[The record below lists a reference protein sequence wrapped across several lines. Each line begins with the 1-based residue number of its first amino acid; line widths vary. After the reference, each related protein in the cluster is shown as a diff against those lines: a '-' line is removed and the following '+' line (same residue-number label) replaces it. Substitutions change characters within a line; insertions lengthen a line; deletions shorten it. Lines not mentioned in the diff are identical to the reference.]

1 MTLLEKRRISV
12 VLSAALL
19 FTGAACS
26 KKAEPDQKAQE
37 KAGGKPKIV
46 AVQAEFDFGRVKE
59 GVDVEHVFKIKNE
72 GNADL
77 QIEKARGS

>member
-1 MTLLEKRRISV
+1 MSHLEKRRLLI
-12 VLSAALL
+12 VLWAALL

-26 KKAEPDQKAQE
+26 KKAEPEQKAPA
-37 KAGGKPKIV
+37 KAEGKPKIV

-59 GVDVEHVFKIKNE
+59 GVDVEHVFKIKNA
-72 GNADL
+72 GDANL